1 MVPRGARTQRMRQR
15 KWADLLRTV
24 GKSTCRLLQMT
35 WWVELGAPENISF
48 FNFSKGRT
56 LMYVSED
63 VNNNVRMATKNNNEN
78 ANVLNRSVI

>member
-1 MVPRGARTQRMRQR
+1 
-15 KWADLLRTV
+15 
-24 GKSTCRLLQMT
+24 MT

-78 ANVLNRSVI
+78 ANVLNRSVIWKKVEDSMSKFLEKTI